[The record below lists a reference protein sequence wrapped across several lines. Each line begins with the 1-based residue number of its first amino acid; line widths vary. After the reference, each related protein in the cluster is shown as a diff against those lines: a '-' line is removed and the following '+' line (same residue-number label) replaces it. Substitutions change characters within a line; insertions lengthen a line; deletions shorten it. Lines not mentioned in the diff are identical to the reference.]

1 MSLASV
7 RKEFSARVLN
17 QGISVSARSKS
28 VLKLFISYAHSDA
41 GTIARRLAEDL
52 RAMGLDV
59 WLDLERATPGASW
72 TRKIETG
79 IDDADIV
86 LALLSTGAFNSDICR
101 AEQLRALRKKKRVVP
116 ILTEKNAD
124 VPVHLE
130 TGQYLRLY
138 EGVYE
143 DRLAQVHAAIQ
154 DTSITVLLQGRY
166 ERRYRTYPPLPQHFV
181 PRPELLERVRQE
193 IIQEGSGGI
202 SLCAIRG
209 SGGIGKTVLAQALC
223 HDEAVQD
230 AFPDGVLW
238 VNIGQNPSD
247 EHLCEQIRELAKAM
261 GDTLTA
267 YDTLQG
273 CQNQLRNT
281 LHDKS
286 VLIVLDD
293 VWDPSNVQPFTA
305 DAPRCC
311 LLLTTRSQAVVNG
324 TNAREVAAG
333 VMAETE
339 SKELLARKTG
349 LNVASLPPE
358 AVKIIQRCGG
368 LPLALA
374 MLGARAKKGGTEW
387 ARILDALDQG
397 RAQRVSLK
405 LSDYRYSDLFQS
417 TQVSVDSLTNEQKA
431 YYLDLAVF
439 PANIPIPQRVLEIF
453 WGVSE
458 DETLDAIESWVDAS
472 LANYEQ
478 GLVTLHDLQH
488 AYVRNQTLDAKALH
502 RRLID
507 AYRELSQGEWA
518 NVPDDGYYFSHL
530 FYHLRGAGALQDLR
544 NLLLSAAWIRQKMD
558 KRGVFALIGDYESA
572 SPEPNVLLI
581 QQALQL
587 SAHVLAQDPNQLA
600 SQLFGRL
607 RSLMFQ
613 EIQEF
618 LQEMRS
624 TQKDPWFEPLSSTLW
639 KPGAVLIFTLAGH
652 QGAVKAVAMQADGK
666 RALSASDDH
675 TLRWWDLETGTE
687 LLTLR
692 GHSAQVNAV
701 VLSGDGK
708 LAVSSSYDKR
718 MKVWELER
726 GKEVHTLVG
735 HSQLIHALAITKDG
749 KRAVSASYDT
759 TLKVWDLASGTE
771 LYTLA
776 GHSGW
781 VNSVAITSD
790 GKRAISASRDH
801 VLNAWDLDTGLLL
814 HTLAGHSGPV
824 SHMALTPNEKEIVS
838 ASQDSTIM
846 IWDIET
852 GTHIRTLCGHTG
864 AVNRVAVTA
873 DGKSVVSAS
882 QDKTIRIWDLKTG
895 LQFRTLSGHP
905 RPVKAVVLMP
915 NGKQAISVS
924 DDNNL
929 KIWDLG
935 RGTELGTVAA
945 HSGPVSAVVTTP
957 DGKRVISVN
966 GSEDSTLKVWD
977 FEIGADLHS
986 EASHSQMV
994 NAVAISPDGKF
1005 VVSGSDDMTLKV
1017 RDVGSDEQI
1026 CTLAGHAHAI
1036 NAVAITPNSKVAVS
1050 ASADKTLKVWD
1061 LINGLEIHTLAG
1073 HSRSVDD
1080 VAIAPDGLRAISAS
1094 CDGTLKLWNL
1104 ENGEELRTFSGH
1116 SGWVDDVLITPDQT
1130 RVISASYDH
1139 SLRIWDLESGRELHM
1154 LSGHSGWVNALAFAR
1169 NAQCVVSASYDN
1181 SLRLWDLDSGKP
1193 LHEMSG
1199 HSASVNAVAVTPDGQ
1214 YAVSASR
1221 DHTLKVW
1228 DLAMGAE
1235 VRTLCGHKKSVIALA
1250 LSGDGKHIISA
1261 SNDNTIKLWTLQGED
1276 IATFTADG
1284 SITCMGLHTDDRTIV
1299 AGDYLGRV
1307 HLLRLHN
1314 TSN

>member
-1 MSLASV
+1 
-7 RKEFSARVLN
+7 
-17 QGISVSARSKS
+17 VSAQPKS
-28 VLKLFISYAHSDA
+28 AIKLFISYAHSDS
-41 GTIARRLAEDL
+41 GVIAMRMAEDL
-52 RAMGLDV
+52 RAMGFDV

-79 IDDADIV
+79 IDDADVV
-86 LALLSTGAFNSDICR
+86 LVLLSTGAFNSDICR

-116 ILTEKNAD
+116 VLTEKNAD

-138 EGVYE
+138 EGIYQ
-143 DRLAQVHAAIQ
+143 DQLDKINAAIQ
-154 DTSITVLLQGRY
+154 DTTVTVLLPRRY

-181 PRPELLERVRQE
+181 PRPELMEKIRQE

-247 EHLCEQIRELAKAM
+247 EHLCEQIRELAKAI
-261 GDTLTA
+261 GDTLAA

-293 VWDPSNVQPFTA
+293 VWDPSHVQPFMA
-305 DAPRCC
+305 EAPRCC
-311 LLLTTRSQAVVNG
+311 LLLTTRRQAVVSG

-349 LNVASLPPE
+349 LNIAALPPE
-358 AVKIIQRCGG
+358 AAKIIQRCGG

-374 MLGARAKKGGTEW
+374 MLGARARKGGAEW
-387 ARILDALDQG
+387 ARILDALDRG
-397 RAQRVSLK
+397 RAQRISLK
-405 LSDYRYSDLFQS
+405 LSDYRYSDLFES

-431 YYLDLAVF
+431 HYLDLAVF
-439 PANIPIPQRVLEIF
+439 PPNTPIPPKVLEIY
-453 WGVSE
+453 WSVPP
-458 DETLDAIESWVDAS
+458 DEVLDAVESWVDAS
-472 LANYEQ
+472 LASFEQ

-488 AYVRNQTLDAKALH
+488 SYVRNQSVETRSLH

-507 AYRELSQGEWA
+507 TYQKLSGGEWA
-518 NVPDDGYYFSHL
+518 NLPDDGYYFSHL
-530 FYHLRGAGALQDLR
+530 FYHLREAGALQDLR
-544 NLLLSAAWIRQKMD
+544 GLLLNAAWIRQKMD
-558 KRGVFALIGDYESA
+558 KRGVFALIGDYESGM
-572 SPEPNVLLI
+572 PEPDAVLV

-587 SAHVLAQDPNQLA
+587 SAHVLARDPGQLA

-607 RSLMFQ
+607 RFLTFQ
-613 EIQEF
+613 EVQRF
-618 LQEMRS
+618 LREMWS
-624 TQKDPWFEPLSSTLW
+624 TQRSPWIEPLSSTLW
-639 KPGAVLIFTLAGH
+639 KPGAVLVFTLAGH
-652 QGAVKAVAMQADGK
+652 QAAVKAVAMQADGK

-675 TLRWWDLETGTE
+675 TIRWWDLETGTE
-687 LLTLR
+687 LL
-692 GHSAQVNAV
+692 
-701 VLSGDGK
+701 VLSGHTAPVNAIVLSSDGK
-708 LAVSSSYDKR
+708 LAVSSSYDKT
-718 MKVWELER
+718 MKIWDLEK

-735 HSQLIHALAITKDG
+735 HSQLIHALAMTKDG

-759 TLKVWDLASGTE
+759 TLKIWDLARGSE
-771 LYTLA
+771 LHTLA

-801 VLNAWDLDTGLLL
+801 VLNIWNLDAGLLQ

-824 SHMALTPNEKEIVS
+824 THMALTPDEKEIVS
-838 ASQDSTIM
+838 ASQDRTIM
-846 IWDIET
+846 VWDIET
-852 GTHIRTLCGHTG
+852 GALLRTLCGHSG
-864 AVNRVAVTA
+864 VVNWVAVTA

-882 QDKTIRIWDLKTG
+882 QDKTIKIWDLKTG
-895 LQFRTLSGHP
+895 PLLRTLSGHP

-929 KIWDLG
+929 KIWDLS
-935 RGTELGTVAA
+935 RGAELGTVAA
-945 HSGPVSAVVTTP
+945 HSGPVGGVVTTP

-966 GSEDSTLKVWD
+966 GAEDSTLKVWD
-977 FEIGADLHS
+977 FEVGADLHS

-994 NAVAISPDGKF
+994 NTVAISQDGKL
-1005 VVSGSDDMTLKV
+1005 VVSGSDDMMLKV
-1017 RDVGSDEQI
+1017 HHVGGEGQVS
-1026 CTLAGHAHAI
+1026 TLAGHSHAI
-1036 NAVAITPNSKVAVS
+1036 NAVAISPDSRIAVS

-1061 LINGLEIHTLAG
+1061 LLHGSELHTLAG

-1080 VAIAPDGLRAISAS
+1080 LAITPDGLQTISAS
-1094 CDGTLKLWNL
+1094 SDGTLKLWDL
-1104 ENGEELRTFSGH
+1104 QSGKEIRTFSGH
-1116 SGWVDDVLITPDQT
+1116 SGWVDDVLITRDQK

-1139 SLRIWDLESGRELHM
+1139 SLRIWDTASGAELRT
-1154 LSGHSGWVNALAFAR
+1154 LSGHSGWVNALAFAG

-1181 SLRLWDLDSGKP
+1181 SLRLWDLGRGEL
-1193 LHEMSG
+1193 LHEMTG
-1199 HSASVNAVAVTPDGQ
+1199 HSASVNAVAVTPDGN

-1228 DLAMGAE
+1228 GLMTGRE
-1235 VRTLCGHKKSVIALA
+1235 VSTITGHRKSVVAVA
-1250 LSGDGKHIISA
+1250 VSSDGKHIVSA
-1261 SNDNTIKLWTLQGED
+1261 SSDNTVKLWTLQGEEV
-1276 IATFTADG
+1276 ATFTADG
-1284 SITCMGLHTDDRTIV
+1284 SIICMAFHADNRTIA

-1307 HLLRLHN
+1307 HLLRIHN
-1314 TSN
+1314 NQLDLGLG